1 MPDHRKESSQRIASS
16 TGARNPTLGPSVRTA
31 PSLEELVTGIKKGD
45 RALLGQAISLV
56 ESSRP
61 VDQLR
66 ASTLLAN
73 LGQATDRSSLRIA
86 ISGSPGVGKST
97 LIDAFGTLLTSSGHR
112 VAVLAIDPT
121 SARTGGSILGD
132 KTRMPR
138 LAVDKDAFIRPSPTS
153 GTLGGVARATR
164 PAIAVLEAAG
174 YDIILL
180 ETVGVGQSET
190 TARDM
195 SDFFLLLSLAGA
207 GDELQGIKR
216 GIVEVADTIA
226 VTKADGANLDAA
238 AGAAARLRSALRLFP
253 QDGSGWRPRVLTCS
267 ATEPEGL
274 EDIWE
279 AVSDYRETALETGFW
294 ANRRKQQ
301 QLLWF
306 DEEVRA
312 RREALEAQS
321 LAPVRRRLRSE
332 VASGVKHPFLAAGEF
347 IEALGSSG

>member
-1 MPDHRKESSQRIASS
+1 M
-16 TGARNPTLGPSVRTA
+16 
-31 PSLEELVTGIKKGD
+31 
-45 RALLGQAISLV
+45 LGQALSLV
-56 ESSRP
+56 ESTLP
-61 VDQLR
+61 ADQER
-66 ASTLLAN
+66 ASTLLSTIGTSA
-73 LGQATDRSSLRIA
+73 GDDTLRIA
-86 ISGSPGVGKST
+86 ISGAPGVGKST
-97 LIDAFGTLLTSSGHR
+97 LIDALGTWLTASGHR

-138 LAVDKDAFIRPSPTS
+138 LAVDEKAFIRPSPTS

-164 PAIAVLEAAG
+164 PAISVLEAAG

-190 TARDM
+190 SARDM

-216 GIVEVADTIA
+216 GIVEVSDTVVI
-226 VTKADGANLDAA
+226 TKADGTNREAA

-267 ATEPEGL
+267 ATEAEGL
-274 EDIWE
+274 EEIWT
-279 AVSDYRETALETGFW
+279 AVSDYRRTALETGSW
-294 ANRRKQQ
+294 SNRRKGQ

-306 DEEVRA
+306 DEEVRT
-312 RREALEAQS
+312 RREALEAGS
-321 LAPVRRRLRSE
+321 LAAVRMRLRGE
-332 VASGVKHPFLAAGEF
+332 VATGAKHPFLAAAEF
-347 IEALGSSG
+347 ISAVGASHAERRSL